1 MGSVTH
7 FAEEALINYKEIRIF
22 GGQKYQLQK
31 FDQNLTYT
39 YRQQIKTLMLD
50 GLSSPIIQFIGAIV
64 IAAILFIVATYGLK
78 EGGWLDAGGFVA
90 FFASMMAILKPIKNL
105 TNVNSTI
112 QKAIAATEDIFE
124 ILDAKSEEDTGIKT
138 LEKVKGHVEFKGVH
152 FQYPESKQ
160 MVLKEINLT
169 AEAGQTVALVGRSGG
184 GKTTIVNLLA
194 RFYQPTKGQILLDGE
209 NTQSLTLV
217 NLRSHISLVSQHV
230 NLFDDTLFHN
240 IAYGSVGDVSEA
252 EVIAAAKAANAWEF
266 IEKLP
271 KGLYTEVG
279 QNGLSLSGGQRQ
291 RVAIARALLKNA
303 PVLILDEAT
312 SALDNESER
321 IVQQALER
329 LMKNRTTFVV
339 AHRLSTVEHADQI
352 VVMDGGE
359 IVEIGNHKS
368 LLENE
373 RGLYYQLYHQSLHLG
388 LSNFYAKALVS
399 NT

>member
-1 MGSVTH
+1 
-7 FAEEALINYKEIRIF
+7 
-22 GGQKYQLQK
+22 
-31 FDQNLTYT
+31 
-39 YRQQIKTLMLD
+39 
-50 GLSSPIIQFIGAIV
+50 
-64 IAAILFIVATYGLK
+64 
-78 EGGWLDAGGFVA
+78 
-90 FFASMMAILKPIKNL
+90 
-105 TNVNSTI
+105 
-112 QKAIAATEDIFE
+112 
-124 ILDAKSEEDTGIKT
+124 
-138 LEKVKGHVEFKGVH
+138 
-152 FQYPESKQ
+152 
-160 MVLKEINLT
+160 
-169 AEAGQTVALVGRSGG
+169 
-184 GKTTIVNLLA
+184 LA
-194 RFYQPTKGQILLDGE
+194 
-209 NTQSLTLV
+209 

-373 RGLYYQLYHQSLHLG
+373 RGLYYQLYHQSLH
-388 LSNFYAKALVS
+388 
-399 NT
+399 